1 MLNYVDLDLFTYL
14 QMLYQ
19 ICLEINDIWK
29 N

>member
-1 MLNYVDLDLFTYL
+1 MLNYVDLDLCTYL